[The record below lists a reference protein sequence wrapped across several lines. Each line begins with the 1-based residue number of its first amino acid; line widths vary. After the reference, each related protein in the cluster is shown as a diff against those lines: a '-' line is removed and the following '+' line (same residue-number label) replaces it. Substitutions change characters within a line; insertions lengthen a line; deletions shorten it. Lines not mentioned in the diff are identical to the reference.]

1 MSADKVLTLRNVK
14 HSLSLTALVAG
25 TRIIHKI
32 SEFSC
37 EITHYGKSLISDF
50 QEFFDSINKTSILA
64 GGLGTTLS
72 LYDV

>member
-25 TRIIHKI
+25 TTIIHKI

-50 QEFFDSINKTSILA
+50 Q
-64 GGLGTTLS
+64 
-72 LYDV
+72 